1 MKTTILALW
10 RRKAVRQHRH
20 AGHMELARRL
30 RVMDLVSIGLQS
42 PPLSALFDF
51 PRLLMCVGC
60 EFWYIISGVVDL
72 EL

>member
-1 MKTTILALW
+1 MAEEGGAAASPCRSHGTGQEAPCHGPRL
-10 RRKAVRQHRH
+10 HRF
-20 AGHMELARRL
+20 A
-30 RVMDLVSIGLQS
+30 I

-51 PRLLMCVGC
+51 PRLLMCAGC